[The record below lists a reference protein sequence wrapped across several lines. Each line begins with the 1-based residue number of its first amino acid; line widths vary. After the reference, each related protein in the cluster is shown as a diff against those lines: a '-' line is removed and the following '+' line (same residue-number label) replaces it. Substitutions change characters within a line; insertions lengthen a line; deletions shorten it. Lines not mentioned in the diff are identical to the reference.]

1 MARSDKPTPR
11 PLRVYLDRIEDGI
24 AVLLCGEEPVYEWH
38 LPPAFLPEG
47 AQEGEWLECR
57 LTRDV
62 QTTQETKARNAS
74 LLEQL
79 LHPPEEK

>member
-1 MARSDKPTPR
+1 MARSEKPAPR
-11 PLRVYLDRIEDGI
+11 VLRVYLDRIEDGI
-24 AVLLCGEEPVYEWH
+24 AVLLCGEEPVYEWP
-38 LPPAFLPEG
+38 LPQAFLPDG
-47 AQEGEWLECR
+47 AREGEWLECR

-79 LHPPEEK
+79 LHPPEET